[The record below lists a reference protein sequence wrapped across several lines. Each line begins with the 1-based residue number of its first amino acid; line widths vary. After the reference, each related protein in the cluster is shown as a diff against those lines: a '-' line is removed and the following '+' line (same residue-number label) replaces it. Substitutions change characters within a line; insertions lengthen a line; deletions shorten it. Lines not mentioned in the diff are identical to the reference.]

1 MSPLN
6 SSMFCLHYLRCA
18 LIGQFILGST
28 NPSTVRVCWG
38 LSISQ
43 YFLSETKLQQSVVN
57 NGRKTTNG
65 GCNNHF
71 YYLVLI
77 LLVRF
82 NDILCLLL

>member
-18 LIGQFILGST
+18 LIGQFILGLT

-43 YFLSETKLQQSVVN
+43 YFFK
-57 NGRKTTNG
+57 
-65 GCNNHF
+65 
-71 YYLVLI
+71 
-77 LLVRF
+77 
-82 NDILCLLL
+82 

>member
-18 LIGQFILGST
+18 LIGQFILGS
-28 NPSTVRVCWG
+28 PILALSVCVG
-38 LSISQ
+38 VSVSLSI
-43 YFLSETKLQQSVVN
+43 FLSETKLQQSVVN

-77 LLVRF
+77 LLVQVSDKV
-82 NDILCLLL
+82 NLT